1 MLDDV
6 IKTVVGVGVVCLI
19 GFYAVQNRDTLYA
32 AAGLDLRAAE
42 NQHSVDRQA
51 KRKPQIQS
59 VTTAPQTTST
69 GGKVRIPKNPRDGQF
84 WTDGQV
90 NNRSVKFLIDTG
102 ASAIALTPEDARR
115 SGINPR
121 RLDYDIRINTANG
134 EGRAASVTLDSV
146 RIGNIRVKNVEAMVV
161 EDGLSV
167 SLLGMTYLGQ
177 IEKIEVTPEMMILD
191 N

>member
-6 IKTVVGVGVVCLI
+6 IKTVVAVGVVCLV
-19 GFYAVQNRDTLYA
+19 GFYAMQNRGTLYE
-32 AAGLDLRAAE
+32 AAGIDLKPAETRQGEMRA
-42 NQHSVDRQA
+42 
-51 KRKPQIQS
+51 PQIQS
-59 VTTAPQTTST
+59 LTQAPKTTAS

-84 WTDGQV
+84 WTDGKV
-90 NNRSVKFLIDTG
+90 NNRSVNFLVDTG
-102 ASAIALTPEDARR
+102 ASSIALTPEDARR

-121 RLDYDIRINTANG
+121 RLDYDIRISTANG

-146 RIGNIRVKNVEAMVV
+146 KIGNIRVKNVEAMVV
-161 EDGLSV
+161 EQGLSV